1 MSEVNRILN
10 KLSGDK
16 VIWVVA
22 VMLSIFSVL
31 VVYSASGSLAY
42 KYKGGNTEFFLF
54 KQVGFV
60 ALALGFIYLTHL
72 LKYSYYSRGSQIAL
86 FVAAPLLLFTLVK
99 GVSAGD
105 ASRWIA
111 IPGIGFTF
119 QTSDFAKLALVVYVA
134 RLLSMK
140 QDQIKD
146 FKEAF
151 VPIVLPILIIC
162 GLILPANFSTA
173 AVLFVTCIV
182 LMFIGRVNIKYILL
196 LIGSGIVFLGL
207 FILLVFTFPHINNRV
222 ETWKTRIES
231 FVSGDSDENYQAEQA
246 MIAIATGGPIGKGP
260 GKSTQRNFLP
270 QASSDFI
277 FAIIIEEYGSIL
289 GGFLVIF
296 LYMILLFRATRIA
309 TKSPKTFGSLLAIGL
324 CFMLVFQAMINMGV
338 AVHLFPVTGQP
349 LPMVSAGGTSVIFS
363 SIAIGIILSVSR
375 EIESEKKGELADA

>member
-1 MSEVNRILN
+1 MNRILN

>member
-1 MSEVNRILN
+1 MNKVLN

-31 VVYSASGSLAY
+31 VVYSASGTLAY

-54 KQVGFV
+54 KQIGFV
-60 ALALGFIYLTHL
+60 ALSLLCIYFTHL
-72 LKYSYYSRGSQIAL
+72 IKYTYYSRGSQIAVFL
-86 FVAAPLLLFTLVK
+86 AAPLLLFTLVK
-99 GVSAGD
+99 GVSAGE

-151 VPIVLPILIIC
+151 VPIVAPILIIC

-173 AVLFVTCIV
+173 AVLFVTCLV

-196 LIGSGIVFLGL
+196 LVASGIVFLGL

-222 ETWKTRIES
+222 ETWKTRLES

-277 FAIIIEEYGSIL
+277 YAIIIEEYGSIL

-309 TKSPKTFGSLLAIGL
+309 TKSPKTFGSLLSIGL

-363 SIAIGIILSVSR
+363 SIAIGIMLSVSR
-375 EIESEKKGELADA
+375 EIEAETKGEPVHA

>member
-1 MSEVNRILN
+1 MNQLLN

-60 ALALGFIYLTHL
+60 LLSLAFIYFTHL
-72 LKYSYYSRGSQIAL
+72 IRYNYYSRGSQIAL
-86 FVAAPLLLFTLVK
+86 FIAAPLLLFTLVK

-111 IPGIGFTF
+111 IPGLGFTF

-173 AVLFVTCIV
+173 AVLFVTCLV

-196 LIGSGIVFLGL
+196 LIASGIVFLGL

-231 FVSGDSDENYQAEQA
+231 YVSGDSDQNYQAEQA

-277 FAIIIEEYGSIL
+277 YAIIIEEYGSIF
-289 GGFLVIF
+289 GGFLVLF

-338 AVHLFPVTGQP
+338 AVQLFPVTGQP

-375 EIESEKKGELADA
+375 EIETEKKGELVNA